1 MIPADVS
8 SGNYASDPS
17 ATQRYGKEKTTLML
31 LRKKGAR
38 NRNGTSVDIV
48 WTHCGQWSGAWKCS
62 WHSEKPNASGHHNIP
77 SLYVLVWR
85 YLFIVIV
92 DL

>member
-48 WTHCGQWSGAWKCS
+48 WTTVVD
-62 WHSEKPNASGHHNIP
+62 EV
-77 SLYVLVWR
+77 VLGMLLIQR
-85 YLFIVIV
+85 KT
-92 DL
+92 